1 MVKVI
6 FKFDKEKDLWN
17 NWFAVNFKSNL
28 EKGRKFNNIPKL
40 QEVCENKNFEK
51 CKKEIEKFHE
61 KIYSSYLINET
72 LKSFQSA
79 WENIA
84 EEFFKRLK
92 KITGNQFPFEN
103 VTAYLTTQGLCPYDH
118 KKGSFFISLW
128 SNLPSMLKTS
138 GHELMHLGFHNN
150 NWKEIEE
157 KIGKEKTEK
166 LKEALTVLLNLE
178 FRDLWFVKDKGKNSK
193 EQQELRE
200 FIKKEW
206 LKNKNY
212 KSLLDK
218 CVIYLKNSKEKN

>member
-1 MVKVI
+1 MVNVI

-17 NWFAVNFKSNL
+17 NWFAINFKSNL
-28 EKGRKFNNIPKL
+28 EKGRKFNNIPQL
-40 QEVCENKNFEK
+40 QEICENKDFEK
-51 CKKEIEKFHE
+51 CKEEIEKFHE

-72 LKSFQSA
+72 LKAFQSA
-79 WENIA
+79 WEKIN

-92 KITGNQFPFEN
+92 NITGNKFPFEN
-103 VTAYLTTQGLCPYDH
+103 VTAYLTTQNLCPYDF
-118 KKGSFFISLW
+118 KKGSFIISIW
-128 SNLPSMLKTS
+128 SNIPSMLKTS
-138 GHELMHLGFHNN
+138 AHELMHLDFHNN
-150 NWKEIEE
+150 NWEEIEE

-178 FRDLWFVKDKGKNSK
+178 FRDLWFVKDKGKNSE

-212 KSLLDK
+212 KSLLNQ
-218 CVIYLKNSKEKN
+218 CVIYLKK